1 MRTKSFFG
9 TREPSRC
16 VAELRTILRF
26 RLLRLDVRPFAATPT
41 QPGAAPKTAGGGLN
55 KRLRRAGFKVFSKEA
70 VALLTA
76 EVETAIEALEGEG
89 PEGDAAV
96 ALAS

>member
-1 MRTKSFFG
+1 M
-9 TREPSRC
+9 
-16 VAELRTILRF
+16 
-26 RLLRLDVRPFAATPT
+26 RPFAATPT
-41 QPGAAPKTAGGGLN
+41 QPGAAPKKAGGGLN

-76 EVETAIEALEGEG
+76 EVETAIEALEGDE

-96 ALAS
+96 AVAGAS